1 MLSASC
7 CSAMQC
13 KEGKGQVLNVGD
25 HLITECLW
33 SPVVLP
39 TQKHP
44 WTCASMGGHSMLL
57 KIFSESGFYWP
68 QITHNPAPG
77 DRVGFFFS
85 VKSNL
90 LREKALR
97 KHFVGCSV
105 AEQ

>member
-1 MLSASC
+1 MLSALC
-7 CSAMQC
+7 CSALQC
-13 KEGKGQVLNVGD
+13 KEGKGQVLKVGD
-25 HLITECLW
+25 HLITQCLW

-39 TQKHP
+39 VQKHS
-44 WTCASMGGHSMLL
+44 WTCASMGGHSTLL
-57 KIFSESGFYWP
+57 KIFSGSSFYWA
-68 QITHNPAPG
+68 QITHKPAPG

-97 KHFVGCSV
+97 QCLVGCSV